1 MLANIKIE
9 QDKENQTVHRV
20 LKMGRKLR
28 GYVQL
33 ISILAPEKYQ

>member
-1 MLANIKIE
+1 MLANVKIE
-9 QDKENQTVHRV
+9 QDKEY